1 MSKTVLDLLHS
12 LGVEDLISGE
22 FVSKYTVFL
31 TKAASELWWIIHTR
45 TYVRVCYFIWSFVFL
60 YSQKIGGDFTVRS
73 LRSRGGEIPA
83 FASRD

>member
-1 MSKTVLDLLHS
+1 MMSKTVLDLLHS

-60 YSQKIGGDFTVRS
+60 YSQKIGGEGVRRNA
-73 LRSRGGEIPA
+73 LRVLRPKSPHFE
-83 FASRD
+83 D